1 MCPGGVTLRER
12 GGAARRSGLEI
23 EEGLVAARR
32 EATPTYRER
41 TPRAP
46 QFPGCRPVSLKRE
59 DIATYEGRLEFWDAA
74 TETAWVVCEPAGMY
88 HEHPSQRLR
97 ELMTMI
103 AQARGSPIE
112 TFGSADLLTRDA
124 RGEYRRI
131 LQADQ
136 TVYLRPRE
144 TRPWGDAIEVG
155 SDVLPDVVLEVDH
168 TTDVRRG
175 KLGFYES
182 WGFPEVWVE
191 VPDHPAPSRPVSLR
205 PGLTIHVR
213 EGEGYRAVAS
223 SRAFPGWT
231 ARQIHRALNE
241 RELSGE
247 TVAELR
253 RLGRAMGAADGTGPD
268 DHPFLREERGE
279 SRAAGWA
286 EGRTEA
292 LPARPLRADFGG
304 APARG
309 PGAGRADTALVEHEA
324 APVGAGAARLL
335 QPLLRAG
342 RGRELPLPLGSRRNA
357 ATEHQGKGV
366 PGLRPVW
373 SSRGS

>member
-1 MCPGGVTLRER
+1 M
-12 GGAARRSGLEI
+12 EI
-23 EEGLVAARR
+23 DEGPVAARR
-32 EATPTYRER
+32 RAAPAYRER
-41 TPRAP
+41 APRVP
-46 QFPGCRPVSLKRE
+46 QFPGCRPMSLKRE
-59 DIATYEGRLEFWDAA
+59 DIVTYEGRLEFWDAA
-74 TETAWVVCEPAGMY
+74 TETAWVVCEPTGIY

-112 TFGSADLLTRDA
+112 TFGSADLLMRDA

-191 VPDHPAPSRPVSLR
+191 VPDHPAPSRPASLR

-213 EGEGYRAVAS
+213 EGEGYRTVAS

-247 TVAELR
+247 TIAELR
-253 RLGRAMGAADGTGPD
+253 RLGRALGAADGTGPD
-268 DHPFLREERGE
+268 DHPFLREERME
-279 SRAAGWA
+279 SRAR
-286 EGRTEA
+286 GRTEA
-292 LPARPLRADFGG
+292 LHAAVVEILAT
-304 APARG
+304 RG
-309 PGAGRADTALVEHEA
+309 IPVSHAFAGRLVGLADVSGTGLVQAALRCRDEEDFLRL
-324 APVGAGAARLL
+324 AR
-335 QPLLRAG
+335 
-342 RGRELPLPLGSRRNA
+342 E
-357 ATEHQGKGV
+357 
-366 PGLRPVW
+366 
-373 SSRGS
+373 